1 MVREDNRAVRVL
13 ADMGRRQGLEQAVV
27 NMLREDMD
35 ISKISRLTGI
45 EISRITE
52 LQSELYAQNA

>member
-1 MVREDNRAVRVL
+1 
-13 ADMGRRQGLEQAVV
+13 MGRRQGLEQAVV